1 VKAILLEAD
10 WDPRPGYPTTNQEV
24 LSRKATMASQ
34 VWRRPRFTPV
44 DLPDPT
50 PAHGQVLLRV
60 LACGVCGSDTHCYER
75 DDDGYVLFSGP
86 VRLPVV
92 VGHEYTAEVLEVGP
106 GVRNLRPGQLVVGEG
121 MLYCGV
127 CEACRVGQP
136 NQCPDLDMLGFSS
149 QGAYAEYLVADE
161 RMLWSLDGLAEALGD
176 AVQAAEWGALV
187 EPVGCSYNGMF
198 VSAGGIAPGA
208 HVAVFGCGPIGLGA
222 IALARAAGAAT
233 VLAFETV
240 SERRDIAVAMG
251 ADAAWD
257 PREVSASEVIRD
269 RTRGWG
275 ADMIVEAAGAGL
287 STIPEIERAFAPGG
301 AMVYLGRTGERV
313 PVMLDVMV
321 TKAARIAGARGHVG
335 RGIFPRI
342 IRLLEAGRRDLKPM
356 ITARVPFEHTIDALR
371 LSTKR
376 TDAKILV
383 TYR

>member
-1 VKAILLEAD
+1 MKAILLEAD
-10 WDPRPGYPTTNQEV
+10 WDPRPGYPTTDQE
-24 LSRKATMASQ
+24 LSTRKATTASQ
-34 VWRRPRFTPV
+34 VWRRPRFAPV

-50 PAHGQVLLRV
+50 PGHGQVLLRV
-60 LACGVCGSDTHCYER
+60 LACGVCGSDTHCYES
-75 DDDGYVLFSGP
+75 DHDGYVLFSGP

-92 VGHEYTAEVLEVGP
+92 VGHEYTAEVVQVGP
-106 GVRNLRPGQLVVGEG
+106 GVRNLRPGQLVAGEG

-127 CEACRVGQP
+127 CEACRTGQP
-136 NQCPDLDMLGFSS
+136 NQCPDLDMLGFSA
-149 QGAYAEYLVADE
+149 QGAFAEYLVADE
-161 RMLWSLDGLAEALGD
+161 RMLWSLDGLADTLGD
-176 AVQAAEWGALV
+176 QTQAAEWGALI

-198 VSAGGIAPGA
+198 VSAGGLTPGA

-222 IALARAAGAAT
+222 VALARAAGAAT

-240 SERRDIAVAMG
+240 PERRDVALAMG

-257 PREVSASEVIRD
+257 PRQVTPGDVIRE

-275 ADMIVEAAGAGL
+275 ADMMIEAAGAGL

-301 AMVYLGRTGERV
+301 TMVYLGRTGEHV

-321 TKAARIAGARGHVG
+321 TQAARIAGSRGHVG

-342 IRLLEAGRRDLKPM
+342 IRLLEAGRLDLDPM
-356 ITARVPFEHTIDALR
+356 ITARLPFERTIDALQ
-371 LSTKR
+371 LSTRR